1 MERTWETV
9 DRYLTETVVRPD
21 AGYAELQRAADTAGL
36 PPIQVSAPQGKL
48 LHLLARM
55 VGARRVLEVGTLAGY
70 STVWLARAVPDD
82 GRVVSLEIDPRHADV
97 ARANCAAMGV
107 DHVVEVRV
115 GPALDSLSRLA
126 FDNVAPFDL
135 VFIDADKASIPDYV
149 EWSIQLSHP
158 GSVIVVDNVI
168 RGGSVVDADSEDPNV
183 QGVRR
188 FNEMLAQDV
197 RIDATTIQTVGS
209 KGYDGLTIAVV
220 AEQ

>member
-1 MERTWETV
+1 MEETWETV
-9 DRYLTETVVRPD
+9 DRYLTETVVRPE
-21 AGYAELQRAADTAGL
+21 AGYAELQRTADSAGL

-82 GRVVSLEIDPRHADV
+82 GRVVSLEIDPHHADV

-107 DHVVEVRV
+107 DHVVDVRV

-188 FNEMLAQDV
+188 FNEMLAQDA

-220 AEQ
+220 TEQ